1 MKEYSM
7 NFNEVMRAWSKA
19 VVAQFHYRIL
29 LLSLLPLFLSLVL
42 WGGGMWWGM
51 QSLIDFVQNLF
62 MTHDG
67 FAKAG
72 SMLATFGMI
81 AIKIFIVPMLS
92 MWLLLPLMI
101 MTSLFFIGVLVMPA
115 ISNHV
120 GQRNYPQLEQRQGG
134 SILSSLMYSLFSFA
148 IFGLLWLCSVPL
160 LFIPVLHLIVQPLLW
175 GWLTYRVMSY
185 DALARHADVEERKF
199 IMRTHRPAFVLM
211 GTVAGLFGA
220 LPSMLWLGGAMAAF
234 FFPIFA
240 SIAIW
245 TYLLIFIFTG
255 LWFQHYCLEALQNLR
270 RQKAI
275 VLDGSVTL
283 PKAPVGMA
291 IENVTQV

>member
-1 MKEYSM
+1 M

-51 QSLIDFVQNLF
+51 QALIDFVQNLF

-72 SMLATFGMI
+72 TMLATLGMI

-115 ISNHV
+115 ISSHV
-120 GQRNYPQLEQRQGG
+120 GQRNYSQLEQRQGG
-134 SILSSLMYSLFSFA
+134 SMLGSLMYSIFSFA
-148 IFGLLWLCSVPL
+148 VFGSLWLLSVPL
-160 LFIPVLHLIVQPLLW
+160 LFFPILHLIVQPLLW

-199 IMRTHRPAFVLM
+199 IMRTHRPVLVLM
-211 GTVAGLFGA
+211 GAVAGLFGA

-234 FFPIFA
+234 FFPVFA

-245 TYLLIFIFTG
+245 IYLLIFIFTG
-255 LWFQHYCLEALQNLR
+255 LWFQHYCLEVLQNLR
-270 RQKAI
+270 SQKAG
-275 VLDGSVTL
+275 VADDAVTL
-283 PKAPVGMA
+283 PEIPVGMA
-291 IENVTQV
+291 IENVTEA